1 VSDLPP
7 RVLELADEAA
17 AEHGVEVLDARLLG
31 GKGGRTLEIV
41 LDADHP
47 VESDVI
53 EQVARRLTSAL
64 DEEDPIQGRYFLEVA
79 TPGLDRP
86 LTRARDFRRQLGHRV
101 AVQLRDGTSAE
112 GDVAAVDDAVLTLD
126 TGKEQVQIQ
135 LTDIGSGKVV
145 LPW

>member
-7 RVLELADEAA
+7 RVLELAGEAA
-17 AEHGVEVLDARLLG
+17 AEHGVEVLDARLFG
-31 GKGGRTLEIV
+31 GTAGRTLEIV

-64 DEEDPIQGRYFLEVA
+64 DEEDPIQGRYILEVA

-101 AVQLRDGTSAE
+101 AVQLHDGTKAE
-112 GDVAAVDDAVLTLD
+112 GEVAAVDDAVLTLD
-126 TGKEQVQIQ
+126 TGRERVEIQ